1 MMKRRLICRSN
12 EHKLITFCSQQL
24 LQLVPWQN
32 GGYLWGSHNGH
43 LIHWFDCAKQAR
55 LYLIV
60 TELHGGGFSPISF
73 CAWLML
79 KKLHYQKLLVLSL
92 GQYLHILIFH
102 LQGWVS
108 SVAFLKF
115 TWGQRV
121 WILIPAPL
129 TSWAAQGASL
139 LATTMLLFNP
149 GSISSGSQCLSILS
163 SNWEQHS

>member
-1 MMKRRLICRSN
+1 MTKWRVSMG
-12 EHKLITFCSQQL
+12 ITQWAPHTLVWLRKAGKALSYRYWVTWRWIFSHL
-24 LQLVPWQN
+24 LLCLVNAEKTSLPETTRVEL
-32 GGYLWGSHNGH
+32 GTISSYL
-43 LIHWFDCAKQAR
+43 
-55 LYLIV
+55 
-60 TELHGGGFSPISF
+60 FSFSI
-73 CAWLML
+73 
-79 KKLHYQKLLVLSL
+79 LV
-92 GQYLHILIFH
+92 
-102 LQGWVS
+102 QGWVS

>member
-92 GQYLHILIFH
+92 GQYLHIYSHFP
-102 LQGWVS
+102 S
-108 SVAFLKF
+108 SRLSIQCGIPQIHRAKSLDSHSCSLDQLGCPGSKF
-115 TWGQRV
+115 ASYHH
-121 WILIPAPL
+121 APL
-129 TSWAAQGASL
+129 QSWIHQQWVTVPKYFVFQL
-139 LATTMLLFNP
+139 RAT
-149 GSISSGSQCLSILS
+149 
-163 SNWEQHS
+163 